1 MLAPL
6 LDLNQGWGIGEETF
20 QRIVEAMRSDQT
32 SYIVEFGS
40 GVSSIRLA
48 LALPQARILSIEGR
62 RDFYDAVM
70 ELRSKHHVQKTLAVD
85 LRPLQ
90 WQIHG
95 GAAFLSYAPGPFPD
109 RIDSVLIDGPP
120 TWTRRGREA
129 CLYQIA
135 SRLRIG
141 GKIFLDDF
149 DRRREKK
156 IVRNWMLSYPDCFRF
171 LSIETGHGV
180 CVLEKLREVPRPRTS
195 MRALPDHVLQVVS
208 VLVSHP
214 LKRE

>member
-1 MLAPL
+1 MLAPS
-6 LDLNQGWGIGEETF
+6 LDLDQGWGIGEETF
-20 QRIVEAMRSDQT
+20 QHIIEQMRNDCS
-32 SYIVEFGS
+32 SHIVEFGS

-48 LALPQARILSIEGR
+48 LALPEAQILSIEGN

-70 ELRSKHHVQKTLAVD
+70 RLRSDHHVEKALTVD

-90 WQIHG
+90 WQVHG
-95 GAAFLSYAPGPFPD
+95 GAAFLSYAPGPFPE
-109 RIDSVLIDGPP
+109 RIDAVLIDGPP

-135 SRLRIG
+135 SSLRIG

-149 DRRREKK
+149 ERRREKK
-156 IVRNWMLSYPDCFRF
+156 IVRNWMLSYPESFGFRR
-171 LSIETGHGV
+171 IDTGHGV
-180 CVLEKLREVPRPRTS
+180 CVLEKLRETHRPRTS
-195 MRALPDHVLQVVS
+195 IRALPDHVLQVVS
-208 VLVSHP
+208 VVVSHP